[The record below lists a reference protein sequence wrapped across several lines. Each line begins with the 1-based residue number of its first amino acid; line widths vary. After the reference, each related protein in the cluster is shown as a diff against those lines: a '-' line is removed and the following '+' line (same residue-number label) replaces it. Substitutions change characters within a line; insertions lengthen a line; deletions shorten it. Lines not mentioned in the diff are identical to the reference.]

1 MAVIEAIATAYLEA
15 DYESVTFSGIPGT
28 YEHLQL
34 RASVRTDD
42 TDYDMIKINFNG
54 DTNANYS
61 RHYLRGWDV
70 GEQGGA
76 YTPVDSSYGGWLPGA
91 NLYRAY
97 YGSVV
102 VDIFDYADDGNKNTT
117 LSWLVGHPI
126 TGSPNL
132 YFVSGVWNSTAA
144 VTSVVATPHQG
155 SNFRRGSEFS
165 LYGLNSAN

>member
-1 MAVIEAIATAYLEA
+1 M
-15 DYESVTFSGIPGT
+15 
-28 YEHLQL
+28 
-34 RASVRTDD
+34 VR
-42 TDYDMIKINFNG
+42 INFNG

-102 VDIFDYADDGNKNTT
+102 VYIFDYADDGNKNTT
-117 LSWLVGHPI
+117 LSWFVGAALDK
-126 TGSPNL
+126 NV
-132 YFVSGVWNSTAA
+132 YAVSGMWHNDDDVISM
-144 VTSVVATPHQG
+144 VITPRAG
-155 SNFRRGSEFS
+155 SNLVRGSEFS
-165 LYGLNSAN
+165 LYGLKAAN